1 VMSRGEKVFNTELAA
16 LYPDEPTTFCSG
28 DAPLAPP
35 VEVCGM
41 LLLNGPSHS
50 AGPWRYFFMN
60 DDLQPWIELST
71 ADENAWIHARYD
83 SGALPPGIA
92 SRMLKA
98 DLEESNRGR
107 ARAIPAGSPRGS
119 RNDRRPTA
127 SSDWQRL
134 VGWMRE
140 FSSNLS
146 E

>member
-1 VMSRGEKVFNTELAA
+1 LSSSIVAAIFMS
-16 LYPDEPTTFCSG
+16 
-28 DAPLAPP
+28 
-35 VEVCGM
+35 
-41 LLLNGPSHS
+41 
-50 AGPWRYFFMN
+50 
-60 DDLQPWIELST
+60 DDLQPWIEVST

-98 DLEESNRGR
+98 DVKKVNRGR
-107 ARAIPAGSPRGS
+107 SRAIPARSRRAS

-140 FSSNLS
+140 FSSDPS
-146 E
+146 ED